1 MIITDTITCQNCEKD
16 INWYYQIPQR
26 LSSRLEVDVIPRNKS
41 KIFRCVHK
49 EDKLYDLTCYC
60 PKCDSSNTFEYDS
73 EHKLHIN

>member
-26 LSSRLEVDVIPRNKS
+26 LSSRLQVDEIPRNKA
-41 KIFRCVHK
+41 KVFRCVHK
-49 EDKLYDLTCYC
+49 EDKLYDLTCRC
-60 PKCDSSNTFEYDS
+60 LKCDSNNTFEYES